1 MRSLLAALLLIG
13 CAGGGDGAPQASDHR
28 DAAARD
34 ALAARI
40 EANMRLPEGAA
51 PLAEYTRSYA
61 YAPGGREVEAVY
73 MREPPGGRSW
83 VEHNDLP
90 FILDGGC
97 RQVTIR
103 ADATTGRVLSVR
115 CNGEA

>member
-1 MRSLLAALLLIG
+1 MRAALALLLLIG
-13 CAGGGDGAPQASDHR
+13 CTGRSDGANPPGG

-40 EANMRLPEGAA
+40 EANVRLPEGAA
-51 PLAEYTRSYA
+51 PLADYTRSYA
-61 YAPGGREVEAVY
+61 FVPGGREVEAVY
-73 MREPPGGRSW
+73 MREPPGGRRW
-83 VEHNDLP
+83 VEHGALP

-103 ADATTGRVLSVR
+103 AEAESARVLSVR